1 MVSGCV
7 KVERKNYTV
16 YIHKCL
22 ENGRA
27 YVGVTSLL
35 PEKRWANGR
44 GYKKNRYFWSA
55 IQKHGWDGFEHI
67 IYKTG
72 LSAKAAYKLE
82 CKLIAEL
89 ETHNPEYGYNLSTGG
104 EQAAR
109 GINRFGERHPRSI
122 AVYSPELDEEFGS
135 MSLAAQFTSTSTTS
149 IRRCINGE
157 IPYAGTSPFTTL
169 PVSWRLKIKI

>member
-1 MVSGCV
+1 M
-7 KVERKNYTV
+7 KENYTV
-16 YIHKCL
+16 YIYKCL

-89 ETHNPEYGYNLSTGG
+89 ETHNPEYAYNLSTGG